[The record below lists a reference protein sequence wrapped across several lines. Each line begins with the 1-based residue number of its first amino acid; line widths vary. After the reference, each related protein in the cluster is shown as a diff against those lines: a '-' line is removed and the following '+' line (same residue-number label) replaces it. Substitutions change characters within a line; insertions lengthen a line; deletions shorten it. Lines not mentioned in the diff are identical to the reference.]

1 MILPVKHIH
10 KILENKK
17 LIDFCEWHN
26 TILNKIKS
34 EGIDYKKIED
44 KLIDLFGVEKTNLF
58 FSTLSYKD
66 IETFYNDKSNKDVK
80 DIITNKTK
88 IDNIFNT
95 LLNENTII
103 KPSKPKFDVTKDKK
117 SIASAVENIIPT
129 MDKKSLEE
137 LKTEFTKI
145 LNSADVYSSDKT
157 KDKWM
162 KVINTSKNKISLMSA
177 ISNLYLK
184 GANLGVSE
192 STAPDLINMDKF
204 KTDILQIQKNTN
216 NNLLL
221 HDIKMDNDKV
231 YGYIDINNK
240 MYKIFNIKDDLYFI
254 KDYTID
260 NASELN
266 MDPGFL
272 GNIEEITN
280 ILKTTTQI

>member
-34 EGIDYKKIED
+34 EGINYKKFE
-44 KLIDLFGVEKTNLF
+44 KQLKELIGNEKSDLFFTE
-58 FSTLSYKD
+58 LSYKD
-66 IETFYNDKSNKDVK
+66 IETFYNDKSDK
-80 DIITNKTK
+80 DIKPIIANKNK
-88 IDNIFNT
+88 IDKMFNAS
-95 LLNENTII
+95 LNENTII
-103 KPSKPKFDVTKDKK
+103 TPHKPKFDVTKDKK

-129 MDKKSLEE
+129 MDKKTLDEI
-137 LKTEFTKI
+137 KIEFTNI

-157 KDKWM
+157 RDKWM
-162 KVINTSKNKISLMSA
+162 KVISTSRNKNMLMSA
-177 ISNLYLK
+177 ITNLYLK

-192 STAPDLINMDKF
+192 STAPDLVNMDKF
-204 KTDILQIQKNTN
+204 KNDILQIQKNTN

-231 YGYIDINNK
+231 YGYIDIKNK
-240 MYKIFNIKDDLYFI
+240 MYQIFNIKDNVYFI
-254 KDYTID
+254 KGYDVD

-280 ILKTTTQI
+280 ILKTNV